1 MYSTKGSFAPLCSA
15 MGGFV
20 GQQVLTSITGK
31 FTPIQQWV
39 KLISFHF
46 FLIII
51 LLLISFILMHMN

>member
-1 MYSTKGSFAPLCSA
+1 

-39 KLISFHF
+39 KLISFNLF
-46 FLIII
+46 NSYLTI
-51 LLLISFILMHMN
+51 N

>member
-1 MYSTKGSFAPLCSA
+1 

-39 KLISFHF
+39 KQKKNFYFIFS
-46 FLIII
+46 III
-51 LLLISFILMHMN
+51 F